1 MFIVFINIVESL
13 FSDIFP
19 PFVFNNIMEVPFIFS
34 PRIFSSSAAS
44 LLITLFLSMTY
55 IFARF
60 WLAATNPFCI

>member
-34 PRIFSSSAAS
+34 PRVSSRPSPRNE
-44 LLITLFLSMTY
+44 L
-55 IFARF
+55 
-60 WLAATNPFCI
+60 NPFNFSNLNLFADQEQFG